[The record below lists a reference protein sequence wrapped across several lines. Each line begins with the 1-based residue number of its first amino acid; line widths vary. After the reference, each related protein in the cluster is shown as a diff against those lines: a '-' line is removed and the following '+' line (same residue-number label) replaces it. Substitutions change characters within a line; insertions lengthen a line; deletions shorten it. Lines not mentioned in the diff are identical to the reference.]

1 MSSRKPL
8 KCSNALHKAIELVIY
23 TQFSNFVFSENRL
36 ADLQLIVTSIPF
48 REAIAG
54 KPYLF

>member
-1 MSSRKPL
+1 M